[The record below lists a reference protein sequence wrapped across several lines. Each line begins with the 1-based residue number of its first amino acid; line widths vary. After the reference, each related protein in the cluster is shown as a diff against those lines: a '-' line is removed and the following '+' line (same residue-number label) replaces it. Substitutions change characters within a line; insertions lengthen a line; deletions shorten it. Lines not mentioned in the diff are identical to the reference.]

1 MGKKLYTEAAA
12 AAALVAGNEAG
23 LNFFFEL
30 YYTPLIF
37 FSLRLTA
44 DQSAAEDIVTEAFL
58 KLWNNR
64 EEIKNLGYIK
74 PYLYRVVHNA
84 AIDFLR
90 RQKTR
95 SAGEKE
101 LQYLS
106 PLFEGTVL
114 ARLIETEFHHQ
125 VYLSLKSL
133 PPRMGAVFRMFYL
146 QGKTCQQ
153 IAKEL
158 KVSVHTVRNQR
169 KRALAL
175 LRQDLLLLLVLI
187 GIW

>member
-12 AAALVAGNEAG
+12 AAALVDGNEAG

-37 FSLRLTA
+37 FSLRVTS
-44 DQSAAEDIVTEAFL
+44 DQSASEDIVTEAFL

-64 EEIKNLGYIK
+64 DEIKNPSYIK

-84 AIDFLR
+84 TIDFLR

-95 SAGEKE
+95 NAGEKE

-106 PLFEGTVL
+106 PSFEGTVL

-125 VYLSLKSL
+125 MHLSLKNL

-146 QGKTCQQ
+146 QGKNCHE
-153 IAKEL
+153 IAAEL
-158 KVSVHTVRNQR
+158 KVSVNTVRAQR
-169 KRALAL
+169 QRALAL
-175 LRQDLLLLLVLI
+175 LRQDLLLLLVLVCA
-187 GIW
+187 W